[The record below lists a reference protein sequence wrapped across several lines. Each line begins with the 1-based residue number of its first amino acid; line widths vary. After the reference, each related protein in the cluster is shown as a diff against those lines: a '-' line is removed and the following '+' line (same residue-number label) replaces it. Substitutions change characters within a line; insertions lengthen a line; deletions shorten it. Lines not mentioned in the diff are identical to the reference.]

1 MEVQY
6 TSINH
11 LCYPPSHLT
20 EAWSIAIYLQ
30 AYKLQRTCF
39 GGKQRCVGTRVS
51 NREVLLLITAW
62 TYTDWELLLY
72 MYLVDIKFIRFWSK
86 ILTSAAYRD
95 WNSLN
100 LGVQHNK
107 IINLSSRSYRMLAG
121 D

>member
-6 TSINH
+6 TSTNH

-51 NREVLLLITAW
+51 NREVMLLINNCLDL
-62 TYTDWELLLY
+62 DWELLLY
-72 MYLVDIKFIRFWSK
+72 MYLVDIK
-86 ILTSAAYRD
+86 
-95 WNSLN
+95 SL
-100 LGVQHNK
+100 
-107 IINLSSRSYRMLAG
+107 
-121 D
+121 